1 MPQKV
6 ILDVDPG
13 RDDAVAIMLA
23 ALSPDIDLLG
33 VSVTHGNRPLDVTVA
48 NALRVIDWLET
59 DIPVYRGAEFPL
71 LSFIDPARR
80 DPKWIYDL
88 IETIEGSDLDL
99 PLPTSVPQKQHAVTW
114 LIETL
119 MGSDGDIV
127 LCPVGPMTNIALA
140 IRMEPRVVGK
150 IEEMIFMGGAIG
162 PGNIAPCAEFNVWKD
177 PEAARIVLNA
187 GIKKVTMVPLDAT
200 HAANITRDECQTL
213 INLGTRG
220 GEGAGKLA
228 MRRIARGTELG
239 SKGEA
244 GPIHDALVICT
255 VIDPSVLQ
263 DVRHTSLDVI
273 VNPGGRDDGQTVAD
287 LRPGGWEKEPFN
299 ATVAL
304 SADREK
310 FVRMLTEILSTA

>member
-1 MPQKV
+1 MPRKV

-23 ALSPDIDLLG
+23 TLSSEIDLLG
-33 VSVTHGNRPLDVTVA
+33 VSVTHGNRPLEVTLT
-48 NALRVIDWLET
+48 NALRVIDWLEA

-71 LSFIDPARR
+71 LSFIDAERR
-80 DPKWIYDL
+80 DPQWIYDL
-88 IETIEGSDLDL
+88 IETIEGGDLDL
-99 PLPTSVPQKQHAVTW
+99 PPATSQAQDQHAVTW

-127 LCPVGPMTNIALA
+127 LCPVAPMTNIALA
-140 IRMEPRVVGK
+140 IRMEPRIVDK
-150 IEEMIFMGGAIG
+150 IEELIFMGGAIG
-162 PGNIAPCAEFNVWKD
+162 PGNVAPCAEFNVWKD

-200 HAANITRDECQTL
+200 HTAYITRDECQTL
-213 INLGTRG
+213 IDLGTRG

-239 SKGEA
+239 SKNEV
-244 GPIHDALVICT
+244 GPLHDALVICT
-255 VIDPSVLQ
+255 VLDPSVLR
-263 DVRHTSLDVI
+263 DVHHTSLDVI

-287 LRPGGWEKEPFN
+287 LRPGGWEKAPFN
-299 ATVAL
+299 AHVAL

-310 FVRMLTEILSTA
+310 FVRMLIEILSAA